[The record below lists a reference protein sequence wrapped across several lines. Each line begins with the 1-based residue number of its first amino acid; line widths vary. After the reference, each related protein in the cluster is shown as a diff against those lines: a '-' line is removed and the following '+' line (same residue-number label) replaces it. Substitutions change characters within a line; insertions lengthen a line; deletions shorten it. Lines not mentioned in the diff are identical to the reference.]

1 MGLVRDTMVVGAAT
15 FIVGSVLMEVSV
27 KEKSGEPVGWWP
39 YVGTFVAGAL
49 GYYFVRATNV
59 VKASESFEAISDDY
73 RISAKR
79 MNPLSRHYI
88 PPSVNDAESFSAE
101 SYDFKSWNDVKEM
114 ADAKCPFCV
123 RSALV
128 VNNEEGYSFSVDE
141 ADEAGDNWLL
151 ECSNCGAEWNQDGE
165 CTLDRED
172 LLNAESFSAETF
184 EAKARRRTRFAW
196 AIGKDPISPPNDDYQ
211 DHTHRDYMKY
221 HIKGLPP
228 GYFIHLSKYEG
239 YGKNYWETNFKSP
252 HSTSWTHEL
261 HHRKSDATKAAIEW
275 YNIQVA
281 KPETQDL
288 TPMQKMMISK
298 GKSKRK
304 FALHMTDTTKPIYTY
319 DSTKGKTVVSG
330 EEHTLRFY
338 IMGGLTNMKPFEFA
352 TIRHDKLDIQFPQN
366 QEAFDFVLPFI
377 QGMIYLPNG
386 KMQGIRSVNH
396 YNKNRQSWINKHPAW
411 FKNMAKHKLSI
422 LIEKHGSGIG
432 GWLVFRINGIDFV
445 RFGKDTT
452 GSEAT
457 YKDGKKAI
465 YGTGLQEYFVKDTQ
479 EWKELRPTTQKK
491 LFAKALA
498 MRGTKQED
506 LHGNMLVGRLF
517 LLYVDKLNPF
527 QPDTGYVK
535 IYPNPRPNKEGFL
548 VGNYGKF
555 VKDGAELMARRYRP
569 KV

>member
-79 MNPLSRHYI
+79 MNPLSRRHYI
-88 PPSVNDAESFSAE
+88 PPSVNESF
-101 SYDFKSWNDVKEM
+101 
-114 ADAKCPFCV
+114 
-123 RSALV
+123 
-128 VNNEEGYSFSVDE
+128 
-141 ADEAGDNWLL
+141 NWL
-151 ECSNCGAEWNQDGE
+151 EV
-165 CTLDRED
+165 
-172 LLNAESFSAETF
+172 F

-239 YGKNYWETNFKSP
+239 YGKQYWETNFKSP
-252 HSTSWTHEL
+252 HEIGWKHDI
-261 HHRKSDATKAAIEW
+261 HHRKGDATKVAIEW

-298 GKSKRK
+298 GVSKRK
-304 FALHMTDTTKPIYTY
+304 FALHMTDTTTPIYGK
-319 DSTKGKTVVSG
+319 DEKGKTVVIG

-338 IMGGLTNMKPFEFA
+338 VMGGASNMKPFEYA
-352 TIRHDKLDIQFPQN
+352 TIDKDGLDIQFPRN

-377 QGMIYLPNG
+377 QGMIYLP
-386 KMQGIRSVNH
+386 KRESQSIRSINH
-396 YNKNRQSWINKHPAW
+396 YNKNRQSWIDKHPAW

-422 LIEKHGSGIG
+422 HISKHDSGIG
-432 GWLVFRINGIDFV
+432 GWTVFRINGIDFV

-465 YGTGLQEYFVKDTQ
+465 YGTGKQEYFVKDTQ

-506 LHGNMLVGRLF
+506 LHGNMLIGRLF

-535 IYPNPRPNKEGFL
+535 IYTPPGYAQTGDPNEDGFMD
-548 VGNYGKF
+548 GNYGKF